1 MATVAEALLECLTE
15 WDVQRIYGYPGDG
28 INGIHDAQESMGD
41 QAPPF
46 IQARHEEEAAFMAAA
61 HGKWTGEPGV
71 CMATSGPGAIHLLN
85 GLYDAKLD
93 RSPVVA
99 IVGQQAAT
107 AMGGSYQQEVDLN
120 SLFKDVCSDYLVTVS
135 TPQQIP
141 MVVDRAFRTA
151 KGRMAPTCII
161 IHADV
166 QEQEYVDPPHEFK
179 MVPGSRG
186 YTKPRIIPPEA
197 QLEEAARI
205 LNEGERVAILIGQ
218 GAAGAADEVPEAAER
233 LGAGVAKALLG
244 KDVLP
249 DTLPYVTGSIGLLGT
264 KPSWDMMMNCD
275 TLLMIGSN
283 LPYSHFLPEWGQARG
298 VQIDISAHNIG
309 LRYPMDVNLIGDA
322 KDTLSALL
330 PKLQQRSDRS
340 WRHEIEQGV
349 ADWWKVVEA
358 RAHQEGHPVNPQFA
372 FWELNKRLPD
382 DVIITA
388 DSGSGTNWFARDL
401 QIRKGMRASL
411 SGTLATMGPAVPY
424 AEAAKWCYPDRP
436 VIACVGDGAMQMIGI
451 NALISIAKYW

>member
-1 MATVAEALLECLTE
+1 
-15 WDVQRIYGYPGDG
+15 
-28 INGIHDAQESMGD
+28 
-41 QAPPF
+41 
-46 IQARHEEEAAFMAAA
+46 MAAA

-120 SLFKDVCSDYLVTVS
+120 SLFNDVCSDYLVTVS
-135 TPQQIP
+135 KPLQLP
-141 MVVDRAFRTA
+141 MVDRAFRTA

-166 QEQEYVDPPHEFK
+166 QEEEYVDPPHEFK

-186 YTKPRIIPPEA
+186 YAKPRITPPDDK
-197 QLEEAARI
+197 LDEAARI
-205 LNEGERVAILIGQ
+205 LNDGERVAILIGQ
-218 GAAGAADEVPEAAER
+218 GARGAAGEVKQAADK

-249 DTLPYVTGSIGLLGT
+249 DTLAYVTGSIGLLGT
-264 KPSWDMMMNCD
+264 KPSWDMMIGCD

-283 LPYSHFLPEWGQARG
+283 LPYSQFLPEWGQAKG

-309 LRYPMDVNLIGDA
+309 LRYPVDVNLVGDA
-322 KDTLSALL
+322 WPEWPLSSAETPEAETPAPVAAEGESERQQRQHSRPDGWVALEDGATTPSTVARGRKPCGWSYIRRVRVRDLPDGRGARSHGSGRSGVRRCARADADGPEPVQVAGGVSALL
-330 PKLQQRSDRS
+330 GARVGAGPRRTGQQPVRGGHRGGDRIRGRSHRP
-340 WRHEIEQGV
+340 G
-349 ADWWKVVEA
+349 
-358 RAHQEGHPVNPQFA
+358 
-372 FWELNKRLPD
+372 
-382 DVIITA
+382 
-388 DSGSGTNWFARDL
+388 GS
-401 QIRKGMRASL
+401 
-411 SGTLATMGPAVPY
+411 
-424 AEAAKWCYPDRP
+424 
-436 VIACVGDGAMQMIGI
+436 
-451 NALISIAKYW
+451 